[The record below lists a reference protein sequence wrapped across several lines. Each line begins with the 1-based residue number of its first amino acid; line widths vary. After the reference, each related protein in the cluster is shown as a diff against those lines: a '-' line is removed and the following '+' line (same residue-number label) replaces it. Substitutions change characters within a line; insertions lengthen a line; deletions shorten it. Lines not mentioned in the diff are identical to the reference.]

1 MSLKIYIIISTISLI
16 LAGSIA
22 LLYWFLPSSAV
33 QTGGYM
39 IAAWTSCFT
48 LCGWSYID
56 DEEKSKN

>member
-1 MSLKIYIIISTISLI
+1 MSQKTYIIISTISLV

-22 LLYWFLPSSAV
+22 LLYWLFPSSAV

>member
-1 MSLKIYIIISTISLI
+1 MSLKIYIIISIISLI
-16 LAGSIA
+16 LSGSIA

>member
-1 MSLKIYIIISTISLI
+1 MSLKTYIIISTISLA

-22 LLYWFLPSSAV
+22 LLYWLFPSSAV

-48 LCGWSYID
+48 LYGWSYID
-56 DEEKSKN
+56 EEEKSAN